1 MAFKP
6 SDIPDLSGRVFFVTG
21 GTAGLGAGSISL
33 LAAHNPAHIYFSGR
47 NAAKGE
53 RVIAKVK
60 QENPNVPVTFIP
72 CDLANLSSVKS
83 AADTFLAQSDRLD
96 VLYANAGIMAFGPEL
111 TTDGYEIQF
120 GTNHVGHALL
130 VKLLLPIL
138 QRTATQPNSDVRIIM
153 SSSVAYK
160 QAPKEGIAFETL
172 KTTQN
177 SLGGLIPGG
186 KWCRYGQ
193 SKLANLLYAQA
204 LAKRY
209 PDITTVAVHPGYVKT
224 DLFADVSF
232 MTALPV
238 RVMAAGNWTSVEE
251 GPYNQ
256 TWAGT
261 TTKQQLK
268 NGAYY
273 VPIAKQGD
281 LETPQSRDKGL
292 VERLWEWTEKELAA
306 Y

>member
-1 MAFKP
+1 MAFEP
-6 SDIPDLSGRVFFVTG
+6 SQIPDLSGRVYFVTG

-33 LAAHNPAHIYFSGR
+33 LAAHNPTHIYFSGR
-47 NAAKGE
+47 NTAKGDQ
-53 RVIAKVK
+53 VIAKVK
-60 QENPNVPVTFIP
+60 EQNPNVPVTFIP
-72 CDLANLSSVKS
+72 CDLANLKSVKS
-83 AADTFLAQSDRLD
+83 AAETFLAQSERLD
-96 VLYANAGIMAFGPEL
+96 VFYANAGIMAFSPQL

-130 VKLLLPIL
+130 IKLLLPIL
-138 QRTATQPNSDVRIIM
+138 QRTAAQPNSDARIIL

-160 QAPKEGIAFETL
+160 QAPKEGIAFDTL

-177 SLGGLIPGG
+177 NLGGLVPGG
-186 KWCRYGQ
+186 KWSRYGQ

-209 PDITTVAVHPGYVKT
+209 PDITSVAVHPGYVKT
-224 DLFADVSF
+224 DLFSDVSF

-238 RVMAAGNWTSVEE
+238 RIMAAGNWTPPEE

-261 TTKQQLK
+261 TTKEHLK

-273 VPIAKQGD
+273 VPLAKQGG
-281 LETPQSRDKGL
+281 LETPQSRDTGL
-292 VERLWEWTEKELAA
+292 ADRLWEWTEKELAT